1 MPILRKPI
9 ADNVPES
16 PRAASGASQGAL
28 RRVWVVAVVCSAE
41 LVVVAVVGGAGLG
54 LLLGSPLILLTV
66 SGIAIYLLFR
76 LLRSIRSG

>member
-1 MPILRKPI
+1 MPMLRKPI
-9 ADNVPES
+9 ADDVPES
-16 PRAASGASQGAL
+16 PKAADGGAQGAL
-28 RRVWVVAVVCSAE
+28 RRIWLVAVVCSAE